1 VSEDQLKRLLV
12 VLCALAVVLTIVGA
26 INAFEPLS
34 LGFGWIIER
43 IEAAFNW
50 ASERN
55 PLGAAWDWALAND
68 LPQGWAIL
76 VGVIIG
82 LALIA
87 WQLRIGFRNLV
98 LSHANQ
104 VELDR
109 QALREGEIGA
119 RASSRAAS
127 SGAGSRSTKRS
138 YRVRCGPPR

>member
-1 VSEDQLKRLLV
+1 MVAVSEDQLKRLLV

-34 LGFGWIIER
+34 LGFGWSIER
-43 IEAAFNW
+43 IEAAFSW

-76 VGVIIG
+76 VGIIIG
-82 LALIA
+82 PALIA
-87 WQLRIGFRNLV
+87 WQLRIGFRNFG

-104 VELDR
+104 AELNL
-109 QALREGEIGA
+109 QASRE
-119 RASSRAAS
+119 
-127 SGAGSRSTKRS
+127 
-138 YRVRCGPPR
+138 

>member
-1 VSEDQLKRLLV
+1 LV

-26 INAFEPLS
+26 INAFELLS

-55 PLGAAWDWALAND
+55 PIGAAWDWALAND

-76 VGVIIG
+76 LGVIIG

-87 WQLRIGFRNLV
+87 WQLQIGT
-98 LSHANQ
+98 
-104 VELDR
+104 
-109 QALREGEIGA
+109 ALNGNSLTMRSLTA
-119 RASSRAAS
+119 FTSASVIHGHDRAAYLLRFRVASPLRPS
-127 SGAGSRSTKRS
+127 S
-138 YRVRCGPPR
+138 

>member
-1 VSEDQLKRLLV
+1 MSEDQLKKLLV

-34 LGFGWIIER
+34 LGFSWSIEQV
-43 IEAAFNW
+43 EAAFNW

-55 PLGAAWDWALAND
+55 PIGAAWEWALAND

-87 WQLRIGFRNLV
+87 WQLRIGFRNLGQ
-98 LSHANQ
+98 SHANQ

-109 QALREGEIGA
+109 QAFA
-119 RASSRAAS
+119 
-127 SGAGSRSTKRS
+127 
-138 YRVRCGPPR
+138 